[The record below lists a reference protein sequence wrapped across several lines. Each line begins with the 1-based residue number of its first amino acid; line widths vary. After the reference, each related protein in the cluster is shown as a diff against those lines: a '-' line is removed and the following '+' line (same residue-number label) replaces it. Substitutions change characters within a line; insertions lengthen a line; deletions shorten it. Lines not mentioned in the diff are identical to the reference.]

1 MVLPVVEEPMS
12 VEKTKERNESNDKN
26 RKKREKIQENKRINV
41 ALAVRHHWCLIYA
54 QLVSCIVLLVY
65 ILCKNEKTLLLLMS
79 VC

>member
-12 VEKTKERNESNDKN
+12 VEKTKERNESKVDKN
-26 RKKREKIQENKRINV
+26 RKKREKIQENKQINV
-41 ALAVRHHWCLIYA
+41 TVRHHWCLIYA
-54 QLVSCIVLLVY
+54 QLVSYIVLLVY